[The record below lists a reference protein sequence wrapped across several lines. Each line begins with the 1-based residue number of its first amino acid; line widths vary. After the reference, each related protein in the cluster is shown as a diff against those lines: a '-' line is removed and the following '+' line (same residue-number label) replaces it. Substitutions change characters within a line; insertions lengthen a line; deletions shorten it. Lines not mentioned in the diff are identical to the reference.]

1 MSSLLSPVRAFVL
14 FVVPFL
20 FSLMVHAD
28 SGALP
33 KTEIEQAIRQQMN
46 AAYEL
51 REWSHSLVK
60 QVQKGPVS
68 INQLALEIVTELR
81 EPLYT
86 RTGQQRDGQYLLRR
100 TRQQGERIVLK
111 GQAVVAD
118 TGGLGSNRIQ
128 VVVNPT
134 VEGEAGLPLGSY
146 PAGFTIADNEADTA
160 SPAPA
165 TPVATQKTPEPAP
178 APTGPVQ
185 QLWETFGSQSD
196 IWGKE
201 TWGAYQGSPVV
212 LHSLKQTG
220 EYTLEGVIDFPN
232 QGLSSPFVLMGPA
245 GSLTLQ
251 IKPVSPAGKSAP
263 GALYR
268 VALEGDQLV
277 ARRGPVIPLNR
288 SKSESL
294 KQAFERERA
303 PWEVEGDMSD
313 YAQLGNMLI
322 NVNTLEL
329 VSDRWGIQPLAQVKN
344 LPGRFWPI
352 STNYE
357 LMSKPFGAYR
367 ASAVHTEDP
376 KRVSLNPMVGAETQT
391 WVSSD
396 LSHYISL
403 KQGDVWAGTLD
414 WRAGTAGAAK
424 NLTGIGVLNNLDLI
438 AWCEQQAFFF
448 NPQASDKPILRI
460 DMQTGELKE
469 MAETRALTHKAQ
481 GSPDGCF
488 LFTSDGRMVHSA
500 QGARSDLHVV
510 DLRSLDTFTLD
521 AGLDMR
527 IYVGTQKQPPRPQAI
542 RVESWLGRG
551 LFWSAARLGWFDLA
565 NRQRINPHDF
575 AKVVE
580 DLPYNIRPMDMLP
593 IPGDRYVEV
602 SYQGSLKP
610 LDGQVKPIR
619 KRYRLD
625 RQQGTAVSLP
635 LHDDVTAGANL
646 GIVWV
651 DENRYV
657 YPRRKGDLNELGTWL
672 YDIRSK
678 KHTRLSRFYTDQKI
692 YAQNRA
698 FTSEAQAAWSTPL
711 YHDAGYLV
719 LPDRNRILFSITR
732 GNLQELVSVSL
743 EGKELV
749 RKPVP
754 SSGMVQGNTGFRLR
768 HLHPYGINLPYV
780 QRAALQAARQ

>member
-1 MSSLLSPVRAFVL
+1 MSSLLSPVRVIVL
-14 FVVPFL
+14 FLVPVL
-20 FSLMVHAD
+20 FSLMVHAEMVHAD

-33 KTEIEQAIRQQMN
+33 KTEIEQAVRQQLN
-46 AAYEL
+46 AAYTL
-51 REWSHSLVK
+51 REWSHTLVK
-60 QVQKGPVS
+60 QTQLGPAS
-68 INQLALEIVTELR
+68 ISQLALEIVVELK

-86 RTGQQRDGQYLLRR
+86 QTGQQRDGQYLLRR

-128 VVVNPT
+128 VVVNPAA
-134 VEGEAGLPLGSY
+134 EGEAGLPLGSY
-146 PAGFTIADNEADTA
+146 PAGFAIADNEADTA

-165 TPVATQKTPEPAP
+165 TLMATQKTPTKAP
-178 APTGPVQ
+178 KKTPKKTA
-185 QLWETFGSQSD
+185 
-196 IWGKE
+196 K
-201 TWGAYQGSPVV
+201 
-212 LHSLKQTG
+212 
-220 EYTLEGVIDFPN
+220 
-232 QGLSSPFVLMGPA
+232 
-245 GSLTLQ
+245 
-251 IKPVSPAGKSAP
+251 
-263 GALYR
+263 
-268 VALEGDQLV
+268 
-277 ARRGPVIPLNR
+277 
-288 SKSESL
+288 
-294 KQAFERERA
+294 KQAIERERA
-303 PWEVEGDMSD
+303 PWDAEGDMSD

-344 LPGRFWPI
+344 LPGRFWPM
-352 STNYE
+352 STNYQ

-367 ASAVHTEDP
+367 ASDVHTEDP
-376 KRVSLNPMVGAETQT
+376 KQVSLNPMAGTNAQT

-414 WRAGTAGAAK
+414 WQAGTAGAAK

-460 DMQTGELKE
+460 DTQTGELKE

-488 LFTSDGRMVHSA
+488 LFTSDGRMVYSA

-551 LFWSAARLGWFDLA
+551 LFWSSWRLGWFDLA

-575 AKVVE
+575 ARVVE

-625 RQQGTAVSLP
+625 RQQGAAVSLP
-635 LHDDVTAGANL
+635 LLHDTAPGANL

-657 YPRRKGDLNELGTWL
+657 YPRRKGDLDELGTWL
-672 YDIRSK
+672 YDVRSK
-678 KHTRLSRFYTDQKI
+678 KNTRLSRFYTDQKI

-698 FTSEAQAAWSTPL
+698 FTSEAQTVWSTPL

-719 LPDRNRILFSITR
+719 LPDKNRILFSVTR

-743 EGKELV
+743 EGKELA

-754 SSGMVQGNTGFRLR
+754 SSGMTQGNAGFRLR
-768 HLHPYGINLPYV
+768 RLHPYGINLPYG